1 MPGENLRKVCAC
13 ALIKT
18 AVKLREKLLEGNAL
32 CNGVARSFCNLLQKV
47 ELSSTSCNTSR
58 NNKNCKQ
65 PMLHCNSP
73 ATCVATTLRD
83 KLLRKLCSV
92 TYLTSVNKYCFLRFC
107 FPLVQSRNT
116 TVGLASDA
124 FHKSHQKLGK
134 IKVRNGRRRNLRNH
148 IEIEKF
154 HVCPNYEPWATLKH
168 LVLFKPFTDESK
180 CDFI

>member
-1 MPGENLRKVCAC
+1 MQWCCPQFLQFVAKSRAEFYIVQHFAQQQ
-13 ALIKT
+13 
-18 AVKLREKLLEGNAL
+18 KLQATHVTL
-32 CNGVARSFCNLLQKV
+32 
-47 ELSSTSCNTSR
+47 
-58 NNKNCKQ
+58 
-65 PMLHCNSP
+65 CNSP
-73 ATCVATTLRD
+73 ATCVATALRD

-107 FPLVQSRNT
+107 FPLVQSHNT
-116 TVGLASDA
+116 TVGLASDV
-124 FHKSHQKLGK
+124 FHKNRQKLGNT
-134 IKVRNGRRRNLRNH
+134 KVRNGRPRNH